1 MSEVVEAVLWFVL
14 VALFSVF
21 LGLVPDATK
30 GTCKRYGII

>member
-1 MSEVVEAVLWFVL
+1 MGFVH
-14 VALFSVF
+14 VAFFSVF

>member
-1 MSEVVEAVLWFVL
+1 VGFVL

-21 LGLVPDATK
+21 LGLMPDATK